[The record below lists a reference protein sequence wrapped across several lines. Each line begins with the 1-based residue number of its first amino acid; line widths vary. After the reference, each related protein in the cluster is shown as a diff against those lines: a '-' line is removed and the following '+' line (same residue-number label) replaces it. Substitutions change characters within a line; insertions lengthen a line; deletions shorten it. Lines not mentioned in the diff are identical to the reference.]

1 MGELS
6 QGINHD
12 ITSTAINMN
21 VYSPSLSKSW
31 PFLVLLFTLTK
42 SESSES
48 IVKPL
53 QETDACRYKVWYLE
67 ICDPVEKIQVVHLI
81 LAEGG
86 TNCEIVRHLTKDCVP
101 GKDNDH
107 PVMPEKAAFKELLLS
122 QNHSQAAL
130 DDYIQNSD
138 SNELPT
144 MLKPG
149 SSKLKES
156 EAELLQEM
164 KEFEAQEDKTLNN
177 MEETMKMMTSS
188 EQRSESPSP
197 PRPSIIKN
205 MEQPTEKQSQTTLK
219 SSTTA
224 QTTLPDLN
232 LNIQQGSANNDIQEE
247 AEENENIDENDI
259 ANLEKE
265 VNQNTNE
272 REVNQNTNERE
283 VNQNT
288 NKAKEQVEQDEQNED
303 IKTVELFDHSD
314 HNQQMEQNEP
324 NKQDDHNKP
333 NEQVDHNKPN
343 EQVDHNKPKEQVKI
357 KEQSRQNLHDK
368 QTEQDMK
375 KQLSKQTEESKH
387 VVMNNGPGNLNI
399 HIHEASKES
408 NAIEHEQKEE
418 NEHKVENLQQ
428 KKTEEIQQKSGGK
441 SKYMGQRQL
450 IVENKEHKKSG
461 SPLWNDNPSW
471 RTIPPSDL
479 TLKTNGKNPGWKD
492 PKWSEKQNK
501 KNPGWKS
508 PEWKNKYPEWKNKS
522 PEWKNKSPEW
532 KNKSPE
538 WKEKSPEWKDTTPGW
553 KKTSPSWKNN
563 KKDKTGQVKAGPNWN
578 WVEKR
583 YRNSKSPEWKNK
595 SPEWKNKSPE
605 WKNKSPE
612 WKSPE
617 WKDTGAEKYDFDK
630 EDLGLAF
637 NLTEALRHEYLA
649 KNGSKIVNWMITN
662 DGKQTIIVL

>member
-538 WKEKSPEWKDTTPGW
+538 WK
-553 KKTSPSWKNN
+553 
-563 KKDKTGQVKAGPNWN
+563 
-578 WVEKR
+578 
-583 YRNSKSPEWKNK
+583 
-595 SPEWKNKSPE
+595 
-605 WKNKSPE
+605 
-612 WKSPE
+612 SPE